1 MKQTSTAARE
11 ASAVGIP
18 SSALVPAIGLLL
30 ALGLQLHLALTR
42 SINWDEFHFLSQVH
56 EFTRGELARPIQ
68 TFHVRIFAW
77 LPSLGVPGVDQVV
90 TARLVMFGAELVTCT
105 SIILIARRF
114 VELPLALTCALAYL
128 SVGYVF
134 QHGFSFR
141 TDPLAISLC
150 MSSLAILARSR
161 LKLISI
167 FSFAVLMGV
176 AFVVTIKIVL
186 LAPAFAGI
194 AWLRWSEQ
202 NFSLRRGAEILAAP
216 ILAIGFAALLF
227 AWHSSNIAPPAI
239 AADQVS
245 HAGGR
250 MFFLGV
256 GVNWS
261 YAIFAL
267 LKGIPFAIA
276 LCFLIAS
283 LRDKLRFTSAQK
295 IALLGLALPL
305 SSLLYYNNT
314 YPYFYAFMLAPVAAS
329 LAGAMP
335 ALEERYGLNKIVL
348 LMALNA
354 SLIWFVDG
362 ESRLNKQR
370 QIQIAANEMFA
381 KPVNYFDFPGFLPE
395 HRKSNFFITVW
406 GMKNYQ
412 EGLVP
417 TFLEIMMEKPVP
429 LVAAIDPAHNASLL
443 GAMEK
448 TERQHLFAPQDRIA
462 LQSTYRHVWGPL
474 YVAGKTVSAGQSLS
488 WNVLVPGTYTVE
500 GKLIIDGKAYQD
512 GDLVALDRGQIYLTA
527 PKSTRGGLLWGD
539 HIKVPDT
546 PAPERPY
553 WTGF

>member
-42 SINWDEFHFLSQVH
+42 SINWDEFFYLSQVH
-56 EFTRGELARPIQ
+56 EFARGELKQSLQ

-77 LPSLGVPGVDQVV
+77 LPNLGIPGVDQII
-90 TARLVMFGAELVTCT
+90 AGRSVMFVAELITCA
-105 SIILIARRF
+105 SIICIARQF
-114 VELPLALTCALAYL
+114 VNLTSALVCALAYV

-134 QHGFSFR
+134 QHGFAFR
-141 TDPLAISLC
+141 ADPLAISLS
-150 MSSLAILARSR
+150 MAALAILACSR
-161 LKLISI
+161 LLWVHLL
-167 FSFAVLMGV
+167 SFAVLIGIAAM
-176 AFVVTIKIVL
+176 VTVKIIL

-194 AWLRWSEQ
+194 AWLRWTETALSFE
-202 NFSLRRGAEILAAP
+202 RAIRITTGP
-216 ILAIGFAALLF
+216 ILALIFSGLIFV
-227 AWHSSNIAPPAI
+227 WHSAGIASSDQ
-239 AADQVS
+239 AAELVKHS
-245 HAGGR
+245 GGR

-381 KPVNYFDFPGFLPE
+381 EPVNYFDFPGFLPE

-512 GDLVALDRGQIYLTA
+512 GDLVVLDRGQIYLTA